1 MPRWPAARIDPDRL
15 AIDTGA
21 HGQEVPYPESPV
33 AQFEQSL
40 QELEQLVATL
50 EGGELPLEQSL
61 SAYERGVALYRQ
73 CQQALEQ
80 AQLRVNLL
88 NDPAQPETAVAFDPP
103 SA

>member
-1 MPRWPAARIDPDRL
+1 MAKKSP
-15 AIDTGA
+15 T
-21 HGQEVPYPESPV
+21 PESPV
-33 AQFEQSL
+33 ARFEQSL

>member
-1 MPRWPAARIDPDRL
+1 MAKKSP
-15 AIDTGA
+15 T
-21 HGQEVPYPESPV
+21 PESPV
-33 AQFEQSL
+33 ARFEQSL

-88 NDPAQPETAVAFDPP
+88 NDPAQPEAAVAFDPP

>member
-1 MPRWPAARIDPDRL
+1 MDATPSHIRIVMESIRL
-15 AIDTGA
+15 HAND
-21 HGQEVPYPESPV
+21 GQLDQ
-33 AQFEQSL
+33 A
-40 QELEQLVATL
+40 ELEQLVATL

>member
-1 MPRWPAARIDPDRL
+1 MAKKSP
-15 AIDTGA
+15 T
-21 HGQEVPYPESPV
+21 PESPV

-40 QELEQLVATL
+40 QELEQLVTTL
-50 EGGELPLEQSL
+50 EAGELPLEQSL
-61 SAYERGVALYRQ
+61 DAYARGVGLYRQ

-88 NDPAQPETAVAFDPP
+88 NDPAQPDTAVAFDPP

>member
-1 MPRWPAARIDPDRL
+1 MAKKSP
-15 AIDTGA
+15 T
-21 HGQEVPYPESPV
+21 PESPV

-50 EGGELPLEQSL
+50 EGGGLPLEQSL

>member
-1 MPRWPAARIDPDRL
+1 MAKKSP
-15 AIDTGA
+15 T
-21 HGQEVPYPESPV
+21 PESPV
-33 AQFEQSL
+33 ALFEQSL

-88 NDPAQPETAVAFDPP
+88 NDPAQPETAVSFDPP

>member
-1 MPRWPAARIDPDRL
+1 MAKKSP
-15 AIDTGA
+15 T
-21 HGQEVPYPESPV
+21 PESPV
-33 AQFEQSL
+33 ARFEQSL

-88 NDPAQPETAVAFDPP
+88 HDPAQPDTAVTFDPP

>member
-1 MPRWPAARIDPDRL
+1 MAKKSP
-15 AIDTGA
+15 T
-21 HGQEVPYPESPV
+21 PESPV

-88 NDPAQPETAVAFDPP
+88 HDPAQPDTAVTFDPP